1 MKPLILLSLLA
12 LAGCS
17 GENIDGPVGE
27 VTIASCS
34 HGGVIGYM
42 TVYERWHSFKPD
54 NYNHAPCIP
63 CSQAVSPEARFVC
76 FGVTY
81 TAKP

>member
-12 LAGCS
+12 LAAGCS
-17 GENIDGPVGE
+17 EPKNE
-27 VTIASCS
+27 TIAC
-34 HGGVIGYM
+34 GGKGWGQPWNGFMVIQDHKM
-42 TVYERWHSFKPD
+42 SNCV
-54 NYNHAPCIP
+54 P
-63 CSQAVSPEARFVC
+63 CSFAVSPEARFVC

>member
-12 LAGCS
+12 LAGCKEKCYPCWIS
-17 GENIDGPVGE
+17 YPS
-27 VTIASCS
+27 VTGYYFAT
-34 HGGVIGYM
+34 VKIGQD
-42 TVYERWHSFKPD
+42 TH
-54 NYNHAPCIP
+54 CIP

-81 TAKP
+81 TAKGN

>member
-12 LAGCS
+12 LAGCK
-17 GENIDGPVGE
+17 DE
-27 VTIASCS
+27 VVPCYYN
-34 HGGVIGYM
+34 G
-42 TVYERWHSFKPD
+42 FKYQNPLGFSD
-54 NYNHAPCIP
+54 LTNCIP

-76 FGVTY
+76 SGVTY